1 MSKGHFVVL
10 MAMIMAAGPFAVD
23 AYLPGI
29 PSMAEYLGV
38 GIDSVATT
46 VSFYIF
52 GMALGQLIGGPFAD
66 RFDKRTIII
75 SGLVLYAVSSV
86 VIASADNLHVIQ
98 ISRIFQS
105 IGGGFAGVCIAP
117 MVRMREK
124 GNAAAKLFGLI
135 GLIMIL
141 APAIAPSIGALILL
155 TGSWQNIF
163 YFTAG
168 YALFVAILVVRLLPK
183 CPPQTAPEKIPAYRR
198 YLMVMQNK
206 TAMRY
211 LLVQAC
217 GYSVMMVFITNAS
230 FIYQAHFGLGEQIFG
245 LVFAANTLGNMLV
258 NRSNA
263 KLLNSLPA
271 HKLLRAAIALQAIFV
286 LMLVTF
292 TAIEV
297 PVYIFVPGIMGAIG
311 MLGAIMPNAN
321 ALYMSQFKEN
331 TGSASALLG
340 AGQFLAGA
348 LMGGI
353 TTQIYNETL
362 WPVVLVMTLL
372 VISSNILLPKEKKET
387 DLEDAPNQS

>member
-29 PSMAEYLGV
+29 PSMADYLGV
-38 GIDSVATT
+38 GVDSVATT

-52 GMALGQLIGGPFAD
+52 GMAMGQLIGGPFAD
-66 RFDKRTIII
+66 RFEKRTIII
-75 SGLVLYAVSSV
+75 GGLVLYAMSSI

-98 ISRIFQS
+98 ISRILQA

-117 MVRMREK
+117 LVRMREQ

-135 GLIMIL
+135 ALIMVL

-155 TGSWQNIF
+155 TGKWQDIF
-163 YFTAG
+163 YFTAI
-168 YALFVAILVVRLLPK
+168 YALFVAALVAKSLPK
-183 CPPQTAPEKIPAYRR
+183 HPSKSLPEKVPAYRR
-198 YLMVMQNK
+198 YMVVMQNT

-217 GYSVMMVFITNAS
+217 GYSVMMVFVTNAS
-230 FIYQAHFGLGEQIFG
+230 FIYQGYFGLGEQVFG
-245 LVFAANTLGNMLV
+245 LMFAANTLVNILV

-263 KLLNSLPA
+263 KLLNHQPA
-271 HKLLRAAIALQAIFV
+271 HKLLRVGIVFQAIFV
-286 LMLVTF
+286 QMLVVFAET
-292 TAIEV
+292 EV
-297 PVYIFVPGIMGAIG
+297 PVYIFALGIMGAVG

-348 LMGGI
+348 LMGGL
-353 TTQIYNETL
+353 TTQIYNGTL
-362 WPVVLVMTLL
+362 WPVVFIMAFLV
-372 VISSNILLPKEKKET
+372 VASNILLPKEEKEICS
-387 DLEDAPNQS
+387 D

>member
-38 GIDSVATT
+38 GVDSVATT

-66 RFDKRTIII
+66 RFEKRSIII
-75 SGLVLYAVSSV
+75 GGLVLYAASSLI
-86 VIASADNLHVIQ
+86 IASASDLHVIQ
-98 ISRIFQS
+98 ISRILQAV
-105 IGGGFAGVCIAP
+105 GGGFAGVCIAP
-117 MVRMREK
+117 LVRMREK

-135 GLIMIL
+135 ALIMVL

-155 TGSWQNIF
+155 TGKWQNIF
-163 YFTAG
+163 YFTAA
-168 YALFVAILVVRLLPK
+168 YALFVATLVAKSLPK
-183 CPPQTAPEKIPAYRR
+183 CPPKASQEKIPAYRR
-198 YLMVMQNK
+198 YLQVMQNRV
-206 TAMRY
+206 AMRY

-217 GYSVMMVFITNAS
+217 GYSVMMVFVTNAS
-230 FIYQAHFGLGEQIFG
+230 FIYQGQYGLSEQIFG
-245 LVFAANTLGNMLV
+245 LAFAANTLVNVLV

-263 KLLNSLPA
+263 KLLNSLAA
-271 HKLLRAAIALQAIFV
+271 HKLLRAAIVFQAFFVFALVI
-286 LMLVTF
+286 F

-297 PVYIFVPGIMGAIG
+297 SVYVFALGIMGAVG

-348 LMGGI
+348 LMGGL
-353 TTQIYNETL
+353 TTQIYNGTL
-362 WPVVLVMTLL
+362 WPVVLVMLSL
-372 VISSNILLPKEKKET
+372 VIISNIVLPKEVEK
-387 DLEDAPNQS
+387 APFADMQKQT